1 MSTFQLT
8 DPQRAFLDGRYYA
21 VVGTLNHDGTIQ
33 QTVVWYI
40 LEEGE
45 IRFHMAAASVKARN
59 LRRNPALTFT
69 IHEGGRYLTLS
80 GTGTV
85 EPPDTALRERIA
97 RRYLAP
103 DRVAE
108 WLARR
113 VDAARVSARMTI
125 TRAYGQGV

>member
-1 MSTFQLT
+1 MTIFQLT
-8 DPQRAFLDGRYYA
+8 DAQRAFLEGRHYA
-21 VVGTLNHDGTIQ
+21 VVGTLNRDGTIQ
-33 QTVVWYI
+33 QTVIWYI
-40 LEEGE
+40 LEGGE
-45 IRFHMAAASVKARN
+45 IRFHMAAESVKARN
-59 LRRNPALTFT
+59 LRRAPALTFT

-80 GTGTV
+80 GAGAV

-97 RRYLAP
+97 RRYLDP

-125 TRAYGQGV
+125 TKAYGQGV